1 VCGKL
6 NKLGKLILIATIY
19 LQKWDSFALKIQLRI
34 IQAEGF
40 QMPGLASATDAE
52 IGDYVMRK
60 LRRIQ
65 AEGFQMPGL
74 ASATDAEIGEYVMGN
89 LTAVRFDAID
99 ELSDRL
105 IQSLPPTHRLHN
117 FRSDIPA
124 WLAEIDES
132 INKARCNKFE
142 RAEHILT
149 NFGIHSQTVFT
160 PYRIQ
165 LNKSCAKKRNE
176 TMADHIQAKFVHLTL
191 HPLKLEDRIH
201 ELCHTNGARSNDSLL
216 AALRARSYLTKDLLL
231 IDRISTWVY
240 WTVYQQQKRENAPP
254 RSPQK

>member
-1 VCGKL
+1 
-6 NKLGKLILIATIY
+6 
-19 LQKWDSFALKIQLRI
+19 
-34 IQAEGF
+34 
-40 QMPGLASATDAE
+40 MPNIDNATDATC
-52 IGDYVMRK
+52 
-60 LRRIQ
+60 
-65 AEGFQMPGL
+65 
-74 ASATDAEIGEYVMGN
+74 STYVMGN
-89 LTAVRFDAID
+89 MNAVRVDAID

-149 NFGIHSQTVFT
+149 NFGIHAQLVFS

-165 LNKSCAKKRNE
+165 LNKSCARKKNE
-176 TMADHIQAKFVHLTL
+176 TLADQIQAKFVHLTL

-201 ELCHTNGARSNDSLL
+201 ELIHTNGTRSNDSLV
-216 AALRARSYLTKDLLL
+216 AALRSRSYLTTDLLL

-240 WTVYQQQKRENAPP
+240 WTADQQRKR
-254 RSPQK
+254 

>member
-1 VCGKL
+1 
-6 NKLGKLILIATIY
+6 
-19 LQKWDSFALKIQLRI
+19 
-34 IQAEGF
+34 
-40 QMPGLASATDAE
+40 MPNIDNATDATC
-52 IGDYVMRK
+52 
-60 LRRIQ
+60 
-65 AEGFQMPGL
+65 
-74 ASATDAEIGEYVMGN
+74 STYVMGN
-89 LTAVRFDAID
+89 MNAVRVDAID

-132 INKARCNKFE
+132 INKAKCNKFE
-142 RAEHILT
+142 RAEDILT
-149 NFGIHSQTVFT
+149 NFGIHAQLVFS